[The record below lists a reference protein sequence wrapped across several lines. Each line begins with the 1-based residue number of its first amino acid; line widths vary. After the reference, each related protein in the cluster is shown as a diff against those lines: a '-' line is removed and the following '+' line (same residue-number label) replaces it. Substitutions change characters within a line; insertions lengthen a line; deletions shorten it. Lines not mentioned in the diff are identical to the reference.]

1 MAKLIDEL
9 KSKRNEILKI
19 ASKYGVSNIR
29 VFGSVVRG
37 EEKKTSDIDF
47 LVSQG
52 KGVSLFEIVRF
63 KREVEKLL
71 KRKTDI
77 ILEDSVSKFLKDK
90 IFKEVVAI

>member
-9 KSKRNEILKI
+9 KSKRNELLKI